1 MPRILEV
8 TGLKKHFP
16 HRSRNTLPWR
26 PRTMVKSVDGVDL
39 DLEVGETLAIVGE
52 SGSGKTTLARTVLKL
67 YEPTAGRIVLD
78 GADITEHSLRRMTPI
93 RRNMQMVFQDPV
105 GSLNPRAE
113 VAAIVEEPL
122 RVQGMRP
129 AERRRRVAEM
139 LELVGLNPG
148 YGSRYPHEFS
158 GGQRQRIAIA
168 RALSVDPKLVVLD
181 EPVSAL
187 DVSIQAQ
194 IINLLVEL
202 RRELSMSYLFISHD
216 LGVVRQIADR
226 IAVMYLGRIVE
237 EGARDDVLLAP
248 KHPYTQALL
257 SAVPIDNPAL
267 RGVRRRRVLAGDTPN
282 PANPPTGCPFRTR
295 CWLATDTCAT
305 TAPELL
311 SVSPT
316 QRVSCHVATEPPQ
329 TR

>member
-122 RVQGMRP
+122 RVQGMRA